1 MQIVRQPLVEVKDL
15 KKYFPIKNGVFK
27 TDSYVKAVDGID
39 LEIFE
44 GETYSLVG
52 ESGCGK
58 STLGRTIIRL
68 MEPTGGQI
76 EFRGHDISSISQRD
90 LKEYRKDMQL
100 IFQDPM
106 ASLNPRMRVGDIL
119 REPFKIHNLY
129 TSAEQKE
136 KIYGLLKSVGLN
148 EEAFMKFPHEFSGGQ
163 RQRIVIARAIALSPK
178 FIVCDEAVSALDVS
192 IQSQIINL
200 LKKLQKEYNITYL
213 FISHN
218 LSVVKYISDRMA
230 VMYLGKIVEAAPKG
244 EIFKNPMHPYTQAL
258 ISAIP
263 VPNSDK
269 SRTREKII
277 LDGEVPSPVNP
288 PQGCRFHTRCPKVM
302 PMCKEVEPQMVE
314 IHQDHRVA
322 CHLYN

>member
-1 MQIVRQPLVEVKDL
+1 MKQPILEVKDL
-15 KKYFPIKNGVFK
+15 QKYFPIKKGLLQK
-27 TDSYVKAVDGID
+27 TDSYVKAVDSVD

-68 MEPTGGQI
+68 MDPTGGI
-76 EFRGHDISSISQRD
+76 IKYSGKDISGISQKD
-90 LKEYRKDMQL
+90 LKKYRKDMQL

-119 REPFKIHNLY
+119 REPFQIHNLH
-129 TSAEQKE
+129 TAEEQKE
-136 KIYGLLKSVGLN
+136 KVYGLLKSVGLH
-148 EEAFMKFPHEFSGGQ
+148 EDAFLKFPHEFSGGQ
-163 RQRIVIARAIALSPK
+163 RQRIVIARALALSPK

-218 LSVVKYISDRMA
+218 LSVVKYISDRVA
-230 VMYLGKIVEAAPKG
+230 VMYLGKIVESAPKG
-244 EIFKNPMHPYTQAL
+244 EIFKNPLHPYTQAL

-263 VPNSDK
+263 VPTSDRSK
-269 SRTREKII
+269 TREKII
-277 LDGEVPSPVNP
+277 LEGEVPSPINP
-288 PQGCRFHTRCPKVM
+288 PSGCRFHTRCPKVM
-302 PMCKEVEPQMVE
+302 PVCKEVEPQIVQ
-314 IHQDHRVA
+314 INQDHRVA
-322 CHLYN
+322 CHLFN

>member
-1 MQIVRQPLVEVKDL
+1 MRQPILEVKDL
-15 KKYFPIKNGVFK
+15 QKHFPIKKGLLQK
-27 TDSYVKAVDGID
+27 TDSYVKAVDGVD

-68 MEPTGGQI
+68 MDPTGGLIKYSGQ
-76 EFRGHDISSISQRD
+76 DISDISQKD
-90 LKEYRKDMQL
+90 LKKYRKDMQL

-129 TSAEQKE
+129 TPAEQKE
-136 KIYGLLKSVGLN
+136 KVFWLLRNVGLN
-148 EEAFMKFPHEFSGGQ
+148 EDAYLKFPHEFSGGQ
-163 RQRIVIARAIALSPK
+163 RQRIVIARALALSPK

-218 LSVVKYISDRMA
+218 LSVVKYISDRVA
-230 VMYLGKIVEAAPKG
+230 VMYLGKIVESAPKG

-263 VPNSDK
+263 VPTSDRSK
-269 SRTREKII
+269 TREKII
-277 LDGEVPSPVNP
+277 LEGEVPSPVNP
-288 PQGCRFHTRCPKVM
+288 PRGCRFHTRCPKVM
-302 PMCKEVEPQMVE
+302 PICKKVEPQFVQ
-314 IHQDHRVA
+314 INQDHRVA